1 MSGKF
6 YDNRE
11 LSWLKFNARVLEE
24 AFDEE
29 TPLFERLRFVQIFC
43 SNLDEFFMIRV
54 GSLHDKML
62 FDSKDTEN
70 KTNMTAK
77 EQLVE
82 IAKRVKQLLPVK
94 DDAYSAIMDGLK
106 NYGVEHLAVKDL
118 SPEEDA
124 YFRAFFTREIQ
135 PLLFTGVVDKKHP
148 VPFLKSGEI
157 YVGVAIRKKDDAARK
172 VTFGILPASENFPKL
187 VWLPGTGKFLLIE
200 ELISHYAE
208 QVFKNF
214 EIISRCIFRVTRN
227 ADIAIDEGLYDH
239 DVDFRDIMSDLVKK
253 RKKLQPVRLEFLG
266 KPDDSIAALIAKTLK
281 VRDSFIFWQTAPLTM
296 DFLSSVERKL
306 EKNSELFF
314 APLTPQKS
322 PAIDTKRPMIEQIK
336 QHDIMLNYPY
346 ENINQFIR
354 LLEEAAENPDVV
366 SIKITLYRVAR
377 DSKIISAL
385 TRAAENGKD
394 VLALVELRARFDEEN
409 NIGWSKCLEDAGV
422 TVIYGLDELKVHSKL
437 LLITLRDGNDVSY
450 ITQVGTGNYNE
461 RTSKLYT
468 DLTLMTA
475 DRDFGSDASVVF
487 NALAVGNTVESTN
500 KLLVAP
506 KGLKSRIVELIDNEI
521 TYKDKGYIGIKM
533 NSLTDKDIIE
543 KLAEAS
549 RAGVK
554 IELVVRGIC
563 CLIAGVEGDTENIR
577 VISIVGRFLEHSR
590 IYIFGTGDRRRVYI
604 SSADFMTRNTERRV
618 EVAAPLLDKSIADRA
633 VEIFETMLRDNVKA
647 REQDSN
653 GNYYHV
659 QPKEGEPRLNSQI
672 YFYEQAYKAAE
683 QAQHEEE
690 EREQNLRERKAPKA
704 EELAQAAAALGEFYI
719 VLCQLHGAKLVKGP
733 SICSGHS
740 LPPVKT
746 DRLQIPPGQRASDR
760 RCPHPRL
767 QI

>member
-135 PLLFTGVVDKKHP
+135 SLLFTGVVDKKHP

-590 IYIFGTGDRRRVYI
+590 IYIFGTGDRRRGYI

-647 REQDSN
+647 REQDSD

-704 EELAQAAAALGEFYI
+704 KELAQAAAAP
-719 VLCQLHGAKLVKGP
+719 GAPYTVPTAPNGYSQSAKPIHQVK
-733 SICSGHS
+733 I
-740 LPPVKT
+740 
-746 DRLQIPPGQRASDR
+746 R
-760 RCPHPRL
+760 RIRK
-767 QI
+767 

>member
-1 MSGKF
+1 MGGKF

-24 AFDEE
+24 AFDED

-82 IAKRVKQLLPVK
+82 IAKQVKKLLPVK
-94 DDAYSAIMDGLK
+94 DDAYSEIMEGLK
-106 NYGVEHLAVKDL
+106 NYGIEHIDPEAL

-124 YFRAFFTREIQ
+124 FYRAFFAREIQ

-148 VPFLKSGEI
+148 VPFLKSGEV
-157 YVGVAIRKKDDAARK
+157 YVGVTIRKKDDAGK
-172 VTFGILPASENFPKL
+172 TTFGILPASENFPRL
-187 VWLPGTGKFLLIE
+187 VWLPGTGKFLLTE
-200 ELISHYAE
+200 ELISRYAE
-208 QVFKNF
+208 LVFKNF
-214 EIISRCIFRVTRN
+214 EIVSRCIFRVTRN
-227 ADIAIDEGLYDH
+227 ADIAMDEGLYDH
-239 DVDFRDIMSDLVKK
+239 DVDFRDIMSELVKK
-253 RKKLQPVRLEFLG
+253 RKKLQPVRLEFQG
-266 KPDDSIAALIAKTLK
+266 NPDSAIIALIAKTLK
-281 VRDSFIFWQTAPLTM
+281 VKDNFVFTQTAPLTM
-296 DFLSSVERKL
+296 SFLSSVERRL
-306 EKNSELFF
+306 EKQSELFF

-322 PAIDTKRPMIEQIK
+322 PDIDQKRPMIEQIK
-336 QHDIMLNYPY
+336 QHDVMLNYPY
-346 ENINQFIR
+346 ENISQFIR
-354 LLEEAAENPDVV
+354 LLDEAADNPDVV

-409 NIGWSKCLEDAGV
+409 NIGWSKRLEEAGV
-422 TVIYGLDELKVHSKL
+422 TVIYGLEELKVHSKL
-437 LLITLRDGNDVSY
+437 LLITLRDGSDVSY

-521 TYKDKGYIGIKM
+521 TYKSNGYIGIKM

-618 EVAAPLLDKSIADRA
+618 EVAAPLLDRRLADRA
-633 VEIFETMLRDNVKA
+633 VDIFNTCLRDNVKA
-647 REQDSN
+647 REQASD
-653 GNYYHV
+653 GNYYRV
-659 QPKEGEPRLNSQI
+659 ERAEGEAPLNSQI

-683 QAQHEEE
+683 EAAKNEEE
-690 EREQNLRERKAPKA
+690 NLRQRREQEAAARKEA
-704 EELAQAAAALGEFYI
+704 ELALAPNYVHPAAPAVSEEPR
-719 VLCQLHGAKLVKGP
+719 VTHRVK
-733 SICSGHS
+733 IRR
-740 LPPVKT
+740 VK
-746 DRLQIPPGQRASDR
+746 RV
-760 RCPHPRL
+760 
-767 QI
+767 

>member
-1 MSGKF
+1 MGGKF

-54 GSLHDKML
+54 GSLHDKMI

-77 EQLVE
+77 EQLIA
-82 IAKRVKQLLPVK
+82 IAKQVKKLLPIK
-94 DDAYSAIMDGLK
+94 DEAYATIMEGLSS
-106 NYGVEHLAVKDL
+106 YGVQHIDPKSLT
-118 SPEEDA
+118 PEEDGF
-124 YFRAFFTREIQ
+124 FRAFFTREIQ

-148 VPFLKSGEI
+148 VPFLKNGEV
-157 YVGVAIRKKDDAARK
+157 YVGVTIRKKEDAAGK

-187 VWLPGTGKFLLIE
+187 VWLPGTGKFLLTE
-200 ELISHYAE
+200 ELIVRYAE
-208 QVFKNF
+208 LVFKNF
-214 EIISRCIFRVTRN
+214 EILSRCVFRVTRN
-227 ADIAIDEGLYDH
+227 ADITMNEGLYDH
-239 DVDFRDIMSDLVKK
+239 DVDFRDIMSELVKK

-266 KPDDSIAALIAKTLK
+266 KPDENIIALITKTLK
-281 VRDSFIFWQTAPLTM
+281 VKDSFVFCQNTPLTM
-296 DFLSSVERKL
+296 DFLSSIERRL
-306 EKNSELFF
+306 EKQSELFF
-314 APLTPQKS
+314 SPLTPQKS
-322 PAIDTKRPMIEQIK
+322 PAIDQKQPIIEQIK
-336 QHDIMLNYPY
+336 KHDVLLNYPY
-346 ENINQFIR
+346 ENISQFIR

-409 NIGWSKCLEDAGV
+409 NIGWSKRLEEAGV
-422 TVIYGLDELKVHSKL
+422 TVIYGLEELKVHSKL

-563 CLIAGVEGDTENIR
+563 CLVAGVEGDTENIR

-590 IYIFGTGDRRRVYI
+590 IYIFGREERRRVYI

-618 EVAAPLLDKSIADRA
+618 EVAAPLLDRAIADRA
-633 VEIFETMLRDNVKA
+633 VEIFETCLRDNVKA
-647 REQDSN
+647 REQDSE
-653 GNYYHV
+653 GNYFRV
-659 QPKEGEPRLNSQI
+659 KPAEGEPRLNSQI

-683 QAQHEEE
+683 QAQ
-690 EREQNLRERKAPKA
+690 NLEKTEVKAAVPQTVPAAQPESVGKA
-704 EELAQAAAALGEFYI
+704 
-719 VLCQLHGAKLVKGP
+719 V
-733 SICSGHS
+733 
-740 LPPVKT
+740 
-746 DRLQIPPGQRASDR
+746 ASDVQRTEVHRVKIRKVR
-760 RCPHPRL
+760 R
-767 QI
+767 

>member
-322 PAIDTKRPMIEQIK
+322 PAIDTKCPMIEQIK

-647 REQDSN
+647 REQDSD

-690 EREQNLRERKAPKA
+690 ERERKAPKA
-704 EELAQAAAALGEFYI
+704 EELAQAAAALGAPYT
-719 VLCQLHGAKLVKGP
+719 VPTAPNGYSQSAKPIHQVK
-733 SICSGHS
+733 I
-740 LPPVKT
+740 
-746 DRLQIPPGQRASDR
+746 R
-760 RCPHPRL
+760 RIRK
-767 QI
+767 

>member
-647 REQDSN
+647 REQDSD

-683 QAQHEEE
+683 QAQHEET

-704 EELAQAAAALGEFYI
+704 EELAQAAAALGAPYT
-719 VLCQLHGAKLVKGP
+719 VPTAPTAKSARPITTYEKR
-733 SICSGHS
+733 
-740 LPPVKT
+740 PVAT
-746 DRLQIPPGQRASDR
+746 
-760 RCPHPRL
+760 
-767 QI
+767 

>member
-135 PLLFTGVVDKKHP
+135 SLLFTGVVDKKHP

-322 PAIDTKRPMIEQIK
+322 PSIDTKRPMIEQIK

-506 KGLKSRIVELIDNEI
+506 KGLKSRIVEFIDNEI
-521 TYKDKGYIGIKM
+521 TYKDNGYIGIKM

-647 REQDSN
+647 REQDSD

-704 EELAQAAAALGEFYI
+704 KELAQAAAAP
-719 VLCQLHGAKLVKGP
+719 GAPYTVPTAPNGYSQSAKPIHQVK
-733 SICSGHS
+733 I
-740 LPPVKT
+740 
-746 DRLQIPPGQRASDR
+746 R
-760 RCPHPRL
+760 RIRK
-767 QI
+767 

>member
-322 PAIDTKRPMIEQIK
+322 PSIDTKRPMIEQIK

-647 REQDSN
+647 REQDSD

-704 EELAQAAAALGEFYI
+704 KELAQAAAAP
-719 VLCQLHGAKLVKGP
+719 GAPYTVPTAPNGYSQSAKPIHQVK
-733 SICSGHS
+733 I
-740 LPPVKT
+740 
-746 DRLQIPPGQRASDR
+746 R
-760 RCPHPRL
+760 RIRK
-767 QI
+767 

>member
-135 PLLFTGVVDKKHP
+135 SLLFTGVVDKKHP

-647 REQDSN
+647 REQDSD

-704 EELAQAAAALGEFYI
+704 KELAQAAAAP
-719 VLCQLHGAKLVKGP
+719 GAPYTVPTAPNGYSQSAKPIHQVK
-733 SICSGHS
+733 I
-740 LPPVKT
+740 
-746 DRLQIPPGQRASDR
+746 R
-760 RCPHPRL
+760 RIRK
-767 QI
+767 

>member
-1 MSGKF
+1 MGGKF

-77 EQLVE
+77 EQLIE

-94 DDAYSAIMDGLK
+94 DEAYSAIMDGLK
-106 NYGVEHLAVKDL
+106 EYGVEHVAVKGL

-148 VPFLKSGEI
+148 VPFLKSGEV

-208 QVFKNF
+208 LVFKNF

-266 KPDDSIAALIAKTLK
+266 KPDDSMSALIAKTLK
-281 VRDSFIFWQTAPLTM
+281 VRDNFIFWQTAPLTM

-322 PAIDTKRPMIEQIK
+322 PSIDTRRPMIEQIK

-618 EVAAPLLDKSIADRA
+618 EVAAPLLDRTIADRA

-647 REQDSN
+647 REQGSD
-653 GNYYHV
+653 GIYHHV
-659 QPKEGEPRLNSQI
+659 EPKQGEPRLNSQI

-683 QAQHEEE
+683 QAQ
-690 EREQNLRERKAPKA
+690 QA
-704 EELAQAAAALGEFYI
+704 EEARLQNEKSERSADSAQAAAALGASFEARSSENAPAPKAPKTQGSQNSTQT
-719 VLCQLHGAKLVKGP
+719 VHRVK
-733 SICSGHS
+733 IRK
-740 LPPVKT
+740 V
-746 DRLQIPPGQRASDR
+746 R
-760 RCPHPRL
+760 R
-767 QI
+767 

>member
-135 PLLFTGVVDKKHP
+135 SLLFTGVVDKKHP

-647 REQDSN
+647 REQDSD

-683 QAQHEEE
+683 QAQHEEA

-704 EELAQAAAALGEFYI
+704 EELAQAAAALGAPYA
-719 VLCQLHGAKLVKGP
+719 VPTAPNGYNQSVK
-733 SICSGHS
+733 
-740 LPPVKT
+740 PVHQVK
-746 DRLQIPPGQRASDR
+746 IR
-760 RCPHPRL
+760 RIRK
-767 QI
+767 